1 MKKIFFILLT
11 FLATASYADNK
22 FGDVLLKAQK
32 DGGSAVET
40 LYNDS
45 KAAVT
50 TVYNDSKTA
59 VSELYPDVKSAITS
73 IAQGI
78 GVAAEHVY
86 TVLVKSFVVKGVK
99 ELIIAIF
106 ALLIFSFGLYQFYK
120 YVNNTKVINWKIIF
134 PLLLCV
140 LGLFVGFKVNY
151 DDLLMGLINPHF
163 GAINYI
169 LEYAKGL
176 V

>member
-1 MKKIFFILLT
+1 MLV
-11 FLATASYADNK
+11 FLATASYAENK
-22 FGDVLLKAQK
+22 FGDILLKAQQ
-32 DGGSAVET
+32 DGGAAVET
-40 LYNDS
+40 LYNDG
-45 KAAVT
+45 KEVVK
-50 TVYNDSKTA
+50 TVYNDGKSA
-59 VSELYPDVKSAITS
+59 VSELYPDVKSAIVS
-73 IAQGI
+73 IAEGI

-86 TVLVKSFVVKGVK
+86 SVLVKSFVVKGVK
-99 ELIIAIF
+99 ELIIAVF
-106 ALLIFSFGLYQFYK
+106 ALLIFGFGLYQFYK

-134 PLLLCV
+134 PLLLCI

-169 LEYAKGL
+169 LEYAKDF

>member
-11 FLATASYADNK
+11 FLTTCVYADNK
-22 FGDVLLKAQK
+22 FGDILLKAQQ
-32 DGGSAVET
+32 DGGSAIET
-40 LYNDS
+40 LYNDGKS
-45 KAAVT
+45 VVS
-50 TVYNDSKTA
+50 TVYNDSKSA
-59 VSELYPDVKSAITS
+59 VSELYPDVKSAIVS
-73 IAQGI
+73 IAEGI

-86 TVLVKSFVVKGVK
+86 IVLVKSFIVKGIK

-120 YVNNTKVINWKIIF
+120 YVNNTKVINWKILF

-151 DDLLMGLINPHF
+151 NDLLMGLINPHF

-169 LEYAKGL
+169 LEYAKSL

>member
-1 MKKIFFILLT
+1 MKKIFFIMLV
-11 FLATASYADNK
+11 FLATASYAENK
-22 FGDVLLKAQK
+22 LGSVLINDSEAAI
-32 DGGSAVET
+32 ST
-40 LYNDS
+40 LYNDG
-45 KAAVT
+45 KEAVQ
-50 TVYNDSKTA
+50 TVYNDGKSA
-59 VSELYPDVKSAITS
+59 VSELYPDVKSAIVS
-73 IAQGI
+73 IAEGI

-86 TVLVKSFVVKGVK
+86 TVLVKSFVVKGIK
-99 ELIIAIF
+99 ELIITIF
-106 ALLIFSFGLYQFYK
+106 ALFIFGFGLHQFYK

-134 PLLLCV
+134 PLLLCI

-169 LEYAKGL
+169 LEYAKDF

>member
-1 MKKIFFILLT
+1 MLV
-11 FLATASYADNK
+11 FLATVSYADNK
-22 FGDVLLKAQK
+22 FGDILIKAQQ
-32 DGGSAVET
+32 DGGSAIEA
-40 LYNDS
+40 LYNDGKS
-45 KAAVT
+45 VIS
-50 TVYNDSKTA
+50 TVYNDSKSA
-59 VSELYPDVKSAITS
+59 VSELYPDVKSAIVN
-73 IAQGI
+73 IAEGI

-86 TVLVKSFVVKGVK
+86 FVLVKSFVVKGVK

-106 ALLIFSFGLYQFYK
+106 ALLIFGFGLHQFYK

-134 PLLLCV
+134 PLLLCA
-140 LGLFVGFKVNY
+140 LGLFIGFKVNY

-169 LEYAKGL
+169 LEYAKSL

>member
-1 MKKIFFILLT
+1 MLV
-11 FLATASYADNK
+11 FLATASYAEIK
-22 FGDVLLKAQK
+22 LGSVLINDSEAAI
-32 DGGSAVET
+32 ST
-40 LYNDS
+40 LYNEG
-45 KAAVT
+45 KGAVQ
-50 TVYNDSKTA
+50 TVYNDGKSA
-59 VSELYPDVKSAITS
+59 VSELYPDVKSAIVS
-73 IAQGI
+73 IAEGI

-86 TVLVKSFVVKGVK
+86 TVSVKSFVVKGIK
-99 ELIIAIF
+99 ELIITIF
-106 ALLIFSFGLYQFYK
+106 ALFIFGFGLYQFYK

-134 PLLLCV
+134 PLLLCI

-169 LEYAKGL
+169 LEYAKDF

>member
-1 MKKIFFILLT
+1 MKKVFFILLT

-22 FGDVLLKAQK
+22 FGDILLKAQQ
-32 DGGSAVET
+32 DGGSAVEA
-40 LYNDS
+40 LYNDGKS
-45 KAAVT
+45 VVS
-50 TVYNDSKTA
+50 TVYNDSKSA
-59 VSELYPDVKSAITS
+59 VSELYPDVKSAIVS
-73 IAQGI
+73 IAEGI

-86 TVLVKSFVVKGVK
+86 HVLVKSFVVKGVK
-99 ELIIAIF
+99 ELIIAVF

-120 YVNNTKVINWKIIF
+120 YVNITKVINWKIIF

-169 LEYAKGL
+169 LEYAKNL